1 VEQIK
6 SEGANLG
13 GMNCKST
20 GKSVAFYL
28 GVKGLAPKKNL
39 SPEIKNFLLF
49 SKLSS
54 YACSIRDI
62 NHDCS
67 IRISQSFATKN

>member
-1 VEQIK
+1 MGIPFYHNKYIFITSYTIGSEAAK

-28 GVKGLAPKKNL
+28 GVEGLAPKKIL
-39 SPEIKNFLLF
+39 SPEIKF
-49 SKLSS
+49 
-54 YACSIRDI
+54 
-62 NHDCS
+62 
-67 IRISQSFATKN
+67 